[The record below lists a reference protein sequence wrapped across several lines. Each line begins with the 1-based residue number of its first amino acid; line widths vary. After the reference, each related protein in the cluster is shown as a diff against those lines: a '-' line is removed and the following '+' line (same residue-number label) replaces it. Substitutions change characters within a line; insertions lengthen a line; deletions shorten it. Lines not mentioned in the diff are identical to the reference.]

1 VKKLILALLLLP
13 GIASAQFTAAQVNGL
28 VKSLNDAVLT
38 VDPTHPAAIGPVD
51 QLVAF
56 GVTRAANT
64 PCIRCTIRLTEDQR
78 VFLGIPA
85 GTIAE
90 PADIYAVMQ
99 VCGPPV
105 ATEQVMPPWMSEL
118 IQTCSAAPILI
129 PATQPSVTLA
139 ARTNP
144 VAQAAATG
152 FACACRGAGVCT
164 WTPPLVGGGFGAAV
178 SAPKNF
184 TIPAGL
190 WSGAG
195 CSLKPCVEM
204 FGSDSMPNAC
214 K

>member
-1 VKKLILALLLLP
+1 MKHLLIVLALIPSL
-13 GIASAQFTAAQVNGL
+13 ASAQFTAQQVNGL
-28 VKSLNDAVLT
+28 VRSLNDAVAT
-38 VDPTHPAAIGPVD
+38 IDPTHPASIDVN
-51 QLVAF
+51 QLVTF
-56 GVTRAANT
+56 GATQPANT

-78 VFLGIPA
+78 LFLGIPA
-85 GTIAE
+85 GTILE
-90 PADIYAVMQ
+90 PADLYAVMQ

-105 ATEQVMPPWMSEL
+105 ATAQVMPPWMAEL

-129 PATQPSVTLA
+129 AATQPSVTLA

-144 VAQAAATG
+144 IAQAAATG
-152 FACACRGAGVCT
+152 FACACRGAGACT

-178 SAPKNF
+178 SAPKGF

-190 WSGAG
+190 WAGAG

-214 K
+214 R